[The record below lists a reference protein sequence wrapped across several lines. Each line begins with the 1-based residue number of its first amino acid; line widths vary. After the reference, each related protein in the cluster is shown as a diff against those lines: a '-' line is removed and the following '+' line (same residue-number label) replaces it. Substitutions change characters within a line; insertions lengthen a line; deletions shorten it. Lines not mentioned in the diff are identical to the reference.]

1 MSGEGNTVG
10 YRFPILQTAL
20 KTRGSSNQVLVSNAI
35 LQRKEPSIWREMRI
49 LGLGYCHYEMLSL
62 EHLIMTES
70 KRGQKDREK
79 ERGEVGREGWKKKER
94 KVKEIQ
100 TE

>member
-79 ERGEVGREGWKKKER
+79 ERGEGGER
-94 KVKEIQ
+94 L
-100 TE
+100 T

>member
-1 MSGEGNTVG
+1 
-10 YRFPILQTAL
+10 
-20 KTRGSSNQVLVSNAI
+20 
-35 LQRKEPSIWREMRI
+35 
-49 LGLGYCHYEMLSL
+49 MLSL

-70 KRGQKDREK
+70 KKGQKDREK

-94 KVKEIQ
+94 KGKEIQ